1 MEDAMMARCANA
13 ALAAMLGLMLVAVS
27 GPMLAAPAA
36 AQSPAAPPDLPG
48 TDAGRFSFSPVE
60 GGVMRLDSRTGAV
73 SRCAQ
78 RPSGWACEAVP
89 DDRAALEAEIA
100 RLTADNQRLSG
111 RVAELEKRIENSR
124 AGPPPVP
131 PTDVPNPAHPPQA
144 TPDLPSD
151 AEVDRVMTFV
161 EKVFRRF
168 MEMVQTLRPD
178 QPPPPKP
185 QPNAL

>member
-1 MEDAMMARCANA
+1 MMARCANV
-13 ALAAMLGLMLVAVS
+13 ALAAMLGLMLAT
-27 GPMLAAPAA
+27 PAA
-36 AQSPAAPPDLPG
+36 AQSPATPPDALG
-48 TDAGRFSFSPVE
+48 TEAGRFSFSPVE

-100 RLTADNQRLSG
+100 RLTVENQRLSG
-111 RVAELEKRIENSR
+111 RVTELEQRIEQGR

-131 PTDVPNPAHPPQA
+131 PGDVPNPARPPQA
-144 TPDLPSD
+144 GPDLPSD
-151 AEVDRVMTFV
+151 ADVDRVMSFV

-168 MEMVQTLRPD
+168 MDMVQTLRPD